1 MNERIRKNIRRI
13 MILGLLVAG
22 FTGIVWCFNQL
33 LVTPDKWSD
42 FVMEHFYNRE
52 ENIENLYLGSSHV
65 YCDVDPVILDEL
77 TQKNNFNLSTSN
89 QNFYQSYLL
98 LQEADKLYDLEH
110 VYLEMYYVVHVKENE
125 GPYYHSM
132 VQELKIWD
140 RMNNSFIKWSSIFY
154 RDPDEELLAV
164 FLPFSRFN
172 SYLFDTDHINNVLN
186 IKDKTDEQQIYHEN
200 GHLEALYCIDEKQ
213 YKEYKNGDMDLEP
226 MSVEA
231 EQYLLKIIEYC
242 ADRDIPLTL
251 FSAPMSEWMMITAGN
266 YDYYVNQVRGIADEY
281 NLNYYDFNL
290 CKEQYLSLSCEHFW
304 DDEHLNGEGADA
316 FTPVL
321 YDVLTN
327 DKQEYFYDSYQ
338 EKLEKTEPAM
348 YGLITDQTVEI
359 PESGE
364 ITYEIASNREEG
376 MEYRVEFIPS
386 LREKECE
393 VIQDYAQNKRFS
405 FYSEEEGVFQISARI
420 CGETDPFVQLQVEK

>member
-1 MNERIRKNIRRI
+1 MNERIKKYLRRI

-22 FTGIVWCFNQL
+22 FAGIVWCFNQL
-33 LVTPDKWSD
+33 LVTPDTWSD

-65 YCDVDPVILDEL
+65 YCDVDPDILDEL
-77 TQKNNFNLSTSN
+77 TQKNNFNLSTSS
-89 QNFYQSYLL
+89 QSFYLSYLL

-110 VYLEMYYVVHVKENE
+110 VYLEMYYYLHIKGNEN
-125 GPYYHSM
+125 YYETASNFI
-132 VQELKIWD
+132 VWD
-140 RMNNSFIKWSSIFY
+140 RMKNSAMKYISILQQ
-154 RDPDEELLAV
+154 DPNEELLAV
-164 FLPFSRFN
+164 YLPFSRFN
-172 SYLFDTDHINNVLN
+172 SYLFDTGHIKNVQYRKEE
-186 IKDKTDEQQIYHEN
+186 IDKRHHNHES
-200 GHLEALYCIDEKQ
+200 GYRESLYSIDAKQ

-231 EQYLLKIIEYC
+231 KQYLLKIIEYC
-242 ADRDIPLTL
+242 ADRDISLTL
-251 FSAPMSEWMMITAGN
+251 FSSPMPEWMMIKAGD
-266 YDYYVNQVRGIADEY
+266 YDYYVDQVRSIADEY
-281 NLNYYDFNL
+281 GLQYYDFNL
-290 CKEQYLSLSCEHFW
+290 CKEQYLSLSYEHFR
-304 DDEHLNGEGADA
+304 DDDHLNGEGADV

-321 YDVLTN
+321 HDVLTN

-405 FYSEEEGVFQISARI
+405 FYSEEEGVFQISARM
-420 CGETDPFVQLQVEK
+420 CGETEPFVQLQVEK

>member
-1 MNERIRKNIRRI
+1 MNERIKKYIRRI
-13 MILGLLVAG
+13 IIIGLLVVG
-22 FTGIVWCFNQL
+22 FNGIVWCFNQL

-52 ENIENLYLGSSHV
+52 GNIENLYLGSSHV

-77 TQKNNFNLSTSN
+77 TQKNNFNLSTGS
-89 QNFYQSYLL
+89 QSFYQSYLL
-98 LQEADKLYDLEH
+98 LQEADKLYDVEH
-110 VYLEMYYVVHVKENE
+110 VYLEMYYRMHVKGNEN
-125 GPYYHSM
+125 YYETTSNFR
-132 VQELKIWD
+132 VWD
-140 RMNNSFIKWSSIFY
+140 RMKNSAMKYISILQQ
-154 RDPDEELLAV
+154 DPNEELLAV
-164 FLPFSRFN
+164 YLPFSRFN
-172 SYLFDTDHINNVLN
+172 SYLFDKDHIKNVQN
-186 IKDKTDEQQIYHEN
+186 TKEATYEQQIYHEN
-200 GHLEALYCIDEKQ
+200 GYLEALYCIDEKR

-226 MSVEA
+226 MSAEA
-231 EQYLLKIIEYC
+231 KQYLLKIIEYC

-251 FSAPMSEWMMITAGN
+251 FSSPMPEWMMIKAGN
-266 YDYYVNQVRGIADEY
+266 YDYYVNQVRSIADEY
-281 NLNYYDFNL
+281 DLQYYDFNL
-290 CKEQYLSLSCEHFW
+290 CKEQYLSLSYEHFR
-304 DDEHLNGEGADA
+304 DDDHLNGAGADV

-327 DKQEYFYDSYQ
+327 DKKEYFYDSYQ

-376 MEYRVEFIPS
+376 MEYQVEFIPS

-393 VIQDYAQNKRFS
+393 VIQDYMQNKRFS

-420 CGETDPFVQLQVEK
+420 CGETEPFVQLQVEK